1 MRKHPVAVIDI
12 GSNSSRV
19 MVFQR
24 DDCNHLRLLAGSRAP
39 LRLVRDVDERAQ
51 LSEATMARSMDALR
65 DFRAIAARSG
75 ARRIVAVATAAL
87 RDAAN
92 GAVFAERVHRE
103 LNIRID
109 IIEGLTEARYGFT
122 GAIRGSAA
130 STGLLFDLGGGSLQ
144 VTRFAQRRLVNAT
157 SLPFGALRVS
167 RKSLTSDP
175 PSRKQLRELR
185 NHVRTQ
191 LLKER
196 VGRLAQ
202 QDRLVGT
209 GGTLRNLAKIERHMR
224 GYSIGTLH
232 GYELSIDGLDDIVD
246 LLARTREKHRDDIP
260 GLSAGRADSIVGGA
274 VVIQTLARF
283 VGAKHVLVS
292 GHGLREGVA
301 LKMLN
306 MLIDS
311 PDAVQEASLS
321 SLMSRFDGWEPQRAS
336 RRRGIAA
343 TLYQVLEPKPSDSL
357 ARAIDC
363 AARVIDIGRTF
374 DVVNRHK
381 HTADIL
387 ATSELDGFSHAELAL
402 TSAIVRRAG
411 DRHADVHPL
420 ELVDRAIDQRPLD
433 RAAVVVALADEIEAR
448 CPGQD
453 GIAIACRVDRD
464 VTLSAPQLQSWL
476 VKDLDK
482 RFDRAFNRR
491 LIVSHGDTAFR

>member
-24 DDCNHLRLLAGSRAP
+24 DDCNHLRLLGGSRTP

-65 DFRAIAARSG
+65 DFRAIAARMG
-75 ARRIVAVATAAL
+75 AKQISAVATAAL

-130 STGLLFDLGGGSLQ
+130 STGLVFDLGGGSLQ
-144 VTRFAQRRLVNAT
+144 VTKFARRRLVNAV

-167 RKSLTSDP
+167 RKFLTSDP
-175 PSRKQLRELR
+175 PSRKQLQRLR
-185 NHVRTQ
+185 HHVRTQ

-196 VGRLAQ
+196 VGRLGQ

-209 GGTLRNLAKIERHMR
+209 GGTLRNLAKIESHLR
-224 GYSIGTLH
+224 GYPIGTLH
-232 GYELSIDGLDDIVD
+232 GYQLSIDGLDDVVD
-246 LLARTREKHRDDIP
+246 VLARTREKHRDDIP

-306 MLIDS
+306 MRIGS

-321 SLMSRFDGWEPQRAS
+321 SLMSRFDGWEPQPAS

-343 TLYQVLEPKPSDSL
+343 ALYQALEPNPLRQHCTRDRLRRSG
-357 ARAIDC
+357 AR
-363 AARVIDIGRTF
+363 RRP
-374 DVVNRHK
+374 H
-381 HTADIL
+381 
-387 ATSELDGFSHAELAL
+387 
-402 TSAIVRRAG
+402 VRRRQPA
-411 DRHADVHPL
+411 
-420 ELVDRAIDQRPLD
+420 
-433 RAAVVVALADEIEAR
+433 
-448 CPGQD
+448 
-453 GIAIACRVDRD
+453 
-464 VTLSAPQLQSWL
+464 
-476 VKDLDK
+476 
-482 RFDRAFNRR
+482 
-491 LIVSHGDTAFR
+491 